1 MSSTSSKGVK
11 VQVRSFDLPH
21 ALTINTQKC
30 KVLIKFSQGRTF
42 QLASLVKPLGFHLL
56 PCMRKFICTYLLLV
70 VVALLSSTVTG
81 FAQQTRQTLLFN
93 EGWTFHKGDVPNGEK
108 PTVNT
113 TDWKP
118 VTLPHDWSIEG
129 PFDEQWASATGYL
142 PGGIG
147 WYRKSFDLAPTLRN
161 KQVFLYFDGV
171 YKNSEVWING
181 HYLGK
186 RPNGFTPFQY
196 EITPYLAKNGL
207 NLVAVKVDHT
217 QFADSRWYTGSG
229 IYRNVYLVATDPVHV
244 DLWGV
249 RFVTPEVTPQRAT
262 ATVTVSVV
270 NQSGA
275 AKPVL
280 VKAQLLD
287 ANGKAMANAQQ
298 QVMVQ
303 GGGKVDAALSFT
315 VANPLLW
322 STQRPAL
329 YKLVTT
335 LSANGK
341 QLDNLTETVGFRS
354 FRFDK
359 DKGFFLNGQH
369 MKLKGVCIHDDAGA
383 LGVAVPE
390 EVWVR
395 RLKTLQEAGCNSL
408 RMSHNPHA
416 DYLYDLADKMGFLVM
431 DESFDEWEVGKNKWI
446 KGWNVGKPGNDGSFS
461 DFKEWADHDVADMV
475 LRNRNRPSI
484 IFWSIGNEIDYPNDP
499 YTHEVLNTG
508 RNPQI
513 YGRGYTASHPA
524 ASRLTELSRQLVAV
538 VKKYDTTRPVT
549 AALAGVVM
557 SNEVGF
563 PETLD
568 VVGYNYQEYRYP
580 DDHKKYPNRVIY
592 GSENGMA
599 YSAWA
604 AVANNEY
611 ISGQYLWTG
620 IDYLG
625 EARTWP
631 SKGNQAGL
639 LDLAG
644 FKKPEFFFRQ
654 SLWAEAPMIYIGT
667 APVANPVNN
676 RRALAA
682 SWKYKAG
689 DSIRVSCFTNCD
701 EAELILNGK
710 SLGKRQLVD
719 APERVITWPVIYQ
732 PGDLIVKGY
741 KDGKELAQYAL
752 KTAGDAYS
760 IEAKADRRSFDKTQ
774 KQLSHI
780 EINVLDQ
787 YGVPVYL
794 ADNEITVKVEGP
806 AKLIGLESGSTT
818 SHEPYKAEKRK
829 AFKGRLLA
837 YIRSDQKAGPVTVTI
852 TAPGLQPKVVS
863 FR

>member
-1 MSSTSSKGVK
+1 M
-11 VQVRSFDLPH
+11 
-21 ALTINTQKC
+21 QKTTC
-30 KVLIKFSQGRTF
+30 
-42 QLASLVKPLGFHLL
+42 A
-56 PCMRKFICTYLLLV
+56 YLLVILLTLV
-70 VVALLSSTVTG
+70 NATTG
-81 FAQQTRQTLLFN
+81 FTQSTRQTLLFN
-93 EGWTFHKGDVPNGEK
+93 DGWKFHKGDVVDGDK
-108 PTVNT
+108 PTINEV
-113 TDWKP
+113 DWKP
-118 VTLPHDWSIEG
+118 VDLPHDWSIDG
-129 PFDEQWASATGYL
+129 PFDEQWASATAYL

-147 WYRKSFDLAPTLRN
+147 WYRKTFDLAPTLRA
-161 KQVFLYFDGV
+161 KHIFLYFDGV

-196 EITPYLAKNGL
+196 EITPYLVKNGK
-207 NLVAVKVDHT
+207 NVVAVKADHT

-249 RFVTPEVTPQRAT
+249 RFVTSDVTPQRAT
-262 ATVTVSVV
+262 ATVTVSIA
-270 NQSGA
+270 NQSGTTA
-275 AKPVL
+275 PVL
-280 VKAQLLD
+280 VKSQLID
-287 ANGKAMANAQQ
+287 AKGKPVAVAQQ
-298 QVMVQ
+298 QVSVR
-303 GGGKVDAALSFT
+303 GGGKADATLSFT
-315 VANPLLW
+315 VTNPALW
-322 STQRPAL
+322 STEHPDL
-329 YKLVTT
+329 YKLVVN

-341 QLDNLTETVGFRS
+341 PLDNLTETVGFRS
-354 FRFDK
+354 FRFDN
-359 DKGFFLNGQH
+359 DKGFFLNGKN

-408 RMSHNPHA
+408 RLSHNPHA
-416 DYLYDLADKMGFLVM
+416 DYIYDLADKMGFLVM

-461 DFKEWADHDVADMV
+461 DFREWADRDVADMV

-513 YGRGYTASHPA
+513 YGKGYTAGHPA
-524 ASRLTELSRQLVAV
+524 ASRLSELSKQLVAV
-538 VKKYDTTRPVT
+538 VKKYDPTRPVT

-568 VVGYNYQEYRYP
+568 IVGYNYQEYRYP
-580 DDHKKYPNRVIY
+580 DDHKKYPDRVIY

-604 AVANNEY
+604 AVADNDY

-625 EARTWP
+625 EARAWP

-639 LDLAG
+639 MDLAG
-644 FKKPEFFFRQ
+644 FRKPEFYFRK
-654 SLWAEAPMIYIGT
+654 SLWTEPPMIYIGT
-667 APVANPVNN
+667 VPMSGSSPNQPVN
-676 RRALAA
+676 RRSLAA
-682 SWKYKAG
+682 SWTYKEG

-701 EAELILNGK
+701 EAELLLNGK
-710 SLGKRQLVD
+710 SLGKKQL
-719 APERVITWPVIYQ
+719 ASATEKTLTWTVVYQ
-732 PGDLIVKGY
+732 PGDLSVKGY
-741 KDGKELAQYAL
+741 RKGTETAQYTL
-752 KTAGDAYS
+752 KTAGDGYA
-760 IEAKADRRSFDKTQ
+760 ITATADLGSFDKTK
-774 KQLSHI
+774 KQVSHI
-780 EINVLDQ
+780 EINVVDKN
-787 YGVPVYL
+787 GVPVYL
-794 ADNEITVKVEGP
+794 ADNDVTVSVEGP

-818 SHEPYKAEKRK
+818 SHEAYKADKRK
-829 AFKGRLLA
+829 VFRGKLLA
-837 YIRSDQKAGPVTVTI
+837 YVQSRQKAGPVTI
-852 TAPGLQPKVVS
+852 TLSSPGLQSKVIE
-863 FR
+863 FK